1 MRSRRFRGF
10 GRISRSRNE
19 PKNRGAASLVR
30 TTFQCRSS
38 TTAACTVGLQ
48 SVWPSP
54 LKQRMRHLGHKA
66 AGPFNPG
73 LYCLKSVRRPR
84 SKDGSHSQA
93 GDPRGPSTCH
103 HLCNLQ
109 PTHLIEAP
117 RNRACSTQIAMP
129 TRVYRPRPRWRASL
143 SFAKPG
149 SSSWLSLDPHCLDL
163 GAASG
168 ASEAFGWPRAPL
180 PRSPNPPEGSPETA
194 ITNVR

>member
-1 MRSRRFRGF
+1 MFLVPVAGIAVWAIGAF
-10 GRISRSRNE
+10 
-19 PKNRGAASLVR
+19 GAAWQSASAFPATPMGLYPK
-30 TTFQCRSS
+30 TRSAPRS
-38 TTAACTVGLQ
+38 TIIQPAACAVGLQ
-48 SVWPSP
+48 PLWPSP

-66 AGPFNPG
+66 AGPFDPG
-73 LYCLKSVRRPR
+73 LYYLKNVRRPR

-129 TRVYRPRPRWRASL
+129 TRVYRPRRRWRASL

-149 SSSWLSLDPHCLDL
+149 SSS
-163 GAASG
+163 
-168 ASEAFGWPRAPL
+168 
-180 PRSPNPPEGSPETA
+180 
-194 ITNVR
+194 